1 MKVRVLSIHTQHAIS
16 QTEHPFPTSNDI
28 GASRHIPSPS
38 DSGTTQT
45 RPAYCDCPN
54 GSSTDKR
61 QQSIASPD

>member
-16 QTEHPFPTSNDI
+16 QTRHPFPMSNNVS
-28 GASRHIPSPS
+28 ASQHTPSPS